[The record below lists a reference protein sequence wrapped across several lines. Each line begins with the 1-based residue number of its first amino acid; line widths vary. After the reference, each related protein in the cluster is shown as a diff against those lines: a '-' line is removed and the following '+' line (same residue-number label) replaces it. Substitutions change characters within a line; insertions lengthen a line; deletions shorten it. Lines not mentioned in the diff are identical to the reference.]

1 MSTVK
6 VYKISNDLDDKVFF
20 GSTTSPLPV
29 RLSKLKQESVKQ
41 FCNTPVHA
49 HIRSIG
55 KDHFKIELVETM
67 PNDRDLINQRIKQLE
82 LASTVRDPK
91 DGDDTANLTQEH
103 ADAISVLNGIV
114 ASQAELGRV
123 ISTLCDKIIENHAKI
138 VELTDRLSML
148 EKLVLTPS
156 LPRRSWT
163 KRQGN
168 NRGEKSRTYSTH
180 VHDEDDDRL
189 SAREI
194 IDLLVDAREDSA
206 IEEDSRL
213 SQSEI
218 IDALRHST
226 IEEDSRL
233 SQSEIIDA
241 LRHSTIEED
250 SRQRDS
256 EIIDLR
262 EDVRKNLIASPTS
275 HKKKKKNKKKRSPTE
290 YFDLDVEPVDFNS
303 IAGVH
308 RKTGEDIRVD
318 EINDMKKEYDGV
330 LKKMRHL
337 KNHEFDL
344 ENCEYLEEL
353 KRNLYMSCCI
363 LESEYKLD
371 ENSYKTIDRIKKF
384 VK

>member
-1 MSTVK
+1 ME
-6 VYKISNDLDDKVFF
+6 I
-20 GSTTSPLPV
+20 
-29 RLSKLKQESVKQ
+29 
-41 FCNTPVHA
+41 
-49 HIRSIG
+49 
-55 KDHFKIELVETM
+55 
-67 PNDRDLINQRIKQLE
+67 
-82 LASTVRDPK
+82 ASTISGPK
-91 DGDDTANLTQEH
+91 DGDDTTNPSQEPT
-103 ADAISVLNGIV
+103 DAISVHNCTV
-114 ASQAELGRV
+114 ASHRELRRV
-123 ISTLCDKIIENHAKI
+123 ISTLCDKIIDNHMKI
-138 VELTDRLSML
+138 IELTDRLSML
-148 EKLVLTPS
+148 EKLLLTPS
-156 LPRRSWT
+156 LPRRLWT
-163 KRQGN
+163 KRQSN
-168 NRGEKSRTYSTH
+168 NHGEKSRTDSTH

-226 IEEDSRL
+226 IEEDSR
-233 SQSEIIDA
+233 
-241 LRHSTIEED
+241 HS
-250 SRQRDS
+250 DS

-275 HKKKKKNKKKRSPTE
+275 HKKKKKKKKRSPTE

-308 RKTGEDIRVD
+308 RKTGEDIRED

-363 LESEYKLD
+363 LESE
-371 ENSYKTIDRIKKF
+371 
-384 VK
+384 